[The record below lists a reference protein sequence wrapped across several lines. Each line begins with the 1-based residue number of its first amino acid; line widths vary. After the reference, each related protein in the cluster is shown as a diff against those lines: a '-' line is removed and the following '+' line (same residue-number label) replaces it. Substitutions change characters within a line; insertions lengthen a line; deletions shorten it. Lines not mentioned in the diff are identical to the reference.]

1 VSDHDDDGKFFIALL
16 VGIVIAV
23 GIVIYMATAGD
34 REERRQLEAMNGQ
47 ERTECEAGR
56 AHRLGGSGENSDTI
70 VGCWNPYT
78 KVLTVT
84 RKAQELGI
92 RCELAK

>member
-1 VSDHDDDGKFFIALL
+1 MSDRFLIGVVLVFLIFAGIA
-16 VGIVIAV
+16 
-23 GIVIYMATAGD
+23 IYMGTAGN
-34 REERRQLEAMNGQ
+34 RELTRQLEAMNAQ